1 MKKAINLTF
10 KNNREEQ
17 ELYDWICKHSN
28 KSGFIKDI
36 LSQYKQKEESKDK
49 KVMKGFLRLED

>member
-10 KNNREEQ
+10 KNNKEEQ
-17 ELYDWICKHSN
+17 ELYDWICSHSN

-36 LSQYKQKEESKDK
+36 LSQHKQKEESKSK
-49 KVMKGFLRLED
+49 KVMKGFLRLE

>member
-10 KNNREEQ
+10 KNNKEEQ
-17 ELYDWICKHSN
+17 ELYQWICNHSN

-36 LSQYKQKEESKDK
+36 LSQQKQIEEKNNK
-49 KVMKGFLRLED
+49 KVIKGFLRLE